1 MMKKFILLM
10 LAFVSFQQM
19 NAQQVKG
26 DFTIQPKVGLNIVSW
41 RGDSHQQNSYVRLCL
56 GVEGQYAIT
65 NKIGISVGLMYS
77 QQGNKSMLFV
87 SPQSDDFELYPF
99 KFKMDYF
106 NIPILFN
113 YYLFKGLAVKV
124 GIQPGFKI
132 YDNLSSS
139 MTPKSFDLSI
149 PVGLSYEYK
158 NICLDARYNY
168 GLIDN
173 YDLTNYEKGYDQKNS
188 VFQFTLGYKF
198 KL

>member
-1 MMKKFILLM
+1 MKKFILLM

-19 NAQQVKG
+19 NAQQVQG

-41 RGDSHQQNSYVRLCL
+41 RGDSYQQDSYARLSF
-56 GVEGQYAIT
+56 GVEGQYAVT
-65 NKIGISVGLMYS
+65 DKFGISAGLMYS
-77 QQGNKSMLFV
+77 QQGNNSMVYNLQ
-87 SPQSDDFELYPF
+87 PANGNMYRY
-99 KFKMDYF
+99 KFKMDYL
-106 NIPILFN
+106 NIPILAN
-113 YYLFKGLAVKV
+113 YYLFKGLAVKA

-132 YDNLSSS
+132 HDNISSS

-168 GLIDN
+168 GLTDV
-173 YDLTNYEKGYDQKNS
+173 LKGYDQKNS

>member
-1 MMKKFILLM
+1 MKKFILLM
-10 LAFVSFQQM
+10 LAFVSLQQM

-26 DFTIQPKVGLNIVSW
+26 DFTIQPKVGLNIASW
-41 RGDSHQQNSYVRLCL
+41 RGDSYQQDSYARLSF
-56 GVEGQYAIT
+56 GVEGQYAVT
-65 NKIGISVGLMYS
+65 DKFGISAGLMYS
-77 QQGNKSMLFV
+77 QQGNNSMVYNLQ
-87 SPQSDDFELYPF
+87 PANGNMYRY
-99 KFKMDYF
+99 KFKMDYL
-106 NIPILFN
+106 NIPILAN
-113 YYLFKGLAVKV
+113 YYLFKGLAVKA

-132 YDNLSSS
+132 HDNISSS

-168 GLIDN
+168 GLTDV
-173 YDLTNYEKGYDQKNS
+173 LKGYDQKNS

>member
-41 RGDSHQQNSYVRLCL
+41 RGDSHQQNSYARLSF
-56 GVEGQYAIT
+56 GIKGQYAVT
-65 NKIGISVGLMYS
+65 DKFGISAGLMYS
-77 QQGNKSMLFV
+77 QQGNNSMVYNLQ
-87 SPQSDDFELYPF
+87 PANGNMYRYT
-99 KFKMDYF
+99 FKMDYL
-106 NIPILFN
+106 NIPILAN
-113 YYLFKGLAVKV
+113 YYLLKGLAVKA

-132 YDNLSSS
+132 HDNISSS

-168 GLIDN
+168 GLTDV
-173 YDLTNYEKGYDQKNS
+173 LKGYDQKNS

>member
-41 RGDSHQQNSYVRLCL
+41 RGDSHQQNSYARLSF
-56 GVEGQYAIT
+56 GIEGQYAVT
-65 NKIGISVGLMYS
+65 DKFGISAGLMYS
-77 QQGNKSMLFV
+77 QQGNNSMVYNLQ
-87 SPQSDDFELYPF
+87 PANGNMYRY
-99 KFKMDYF
+99 KFKMDNL
-106 NIPILFN
+106 NIPILAN
-113 YYLFKGLAVKV
+113 YYLFKGLAVKA

-132 YDNLSSS
+132 HDNISSS
-139 MTPKSFDLSI
+139 MTHSFDLSI

-168 GLIDN
+168 GLTDV
-173 YDLTNYEKGYDQKNS
+173 LKGYDQKNS

>member
-41 RGDSHQQNSYVRLCL
+41 RGDSHQQNSYARLSF
-56 GVEGQYAIT
+56 GIEGQYAVT
-65 NKIGISVGLMYS
+65 DKFGISAGLMYS
-77 QQGNKSMLFV
+77 QQGNNSMVYNLQ
-87 SPQSDDFELYPF
+87 PANGNMYRY
-99 KFKMDYF
+99 KFKMDNL
-106 NIPILFN
+106 NIPILAN
-113 YYLFKGLAVKV
+113 YYLFKGLAVKA
-124 GIQPGFKI
+124 GIQPGFKVH
-132 YDNLSSS
+132 DNISSS
-139 MTPKSFDLSI
+139 MTHSFDLSI

-168 GLIDN
+168 GLTDV
-173 YDLTNYEKGYDQKNS
+173 LKGYDQKNS

>member
-41 RGDSHQQNSYVRLCL
+41 RGDSYQQDSYARLSF
-56 GVEGQYAIT
+56 GVEGQYAVT
-65 NKIGISVGLMYS
+65 DKFGISAGLMYS
-77 QQGNKSMLFV
+77 QQGNNSMVYNLQ
-87 SPQSDDFELYPF
+87 PANGNMYRY
-99 KFKMDYF
+99 KFKMDYL
-106 NIPILFN
+106 NIPILAN
-113 YYLFKGLAVKV
+113 YYLFKGLAIKA

-132 YDNLSSS
+132 HDNISSS
-139 MTPKSFDLSI
+139 MTHSFDLSI

-158 NICLDARYNY
+158 NVCLDARYNY
-168 GLIDN
+168 GL
-173 YDLTNYEKGYDQKNS
+173 TNFEKGYNQKNS
-188 VFQFTLGYKF
+188 VFQITLGYKF